1 MLEMFIMVCF
11 ALWALTDESHR
22 QHITP
27 IFSGPCNNKV
37 HRHQISF
44 KGTRGLQ
51 VQDCYIW
58 DIYNLCALD
67 VVICKKL
74 QRNFNGLEAERGRK
88 KKSLIWLFAPFFKSK
103 SLLHQK
109 ENEKFW
115 VSKKFQQR
123 DCNHREKENFI
134 FLFRR
139 FIDHVSHLSPAPLHD
154 LSSGYQHCPI
164 QSRRKCYFHWS
175 TSSNKIKE
183 IETDNRL

>member
-1 MLEMFIMVCF
+1 MTLEMFIMVCS
-11 ALWALTDESHR
+11 ALWALSDESHR

-74 QRNFNGLEAERGRK
+74 QRNFNGLEAKRGRGK
-88 KKSLIWLFAPFFKSK
+88 KNLWYGCLLPFLRVNHFYTKRKMKSFGYLRNSSIETVIIEKRRISSFYSDGLLIMCPASYK
-103 SLLHQK
+103 LHYMT
-109 ENEKFW
+109 
-115 VSKKFQQR
+115 
-123 DCNHREKENFI
+123 
-134 FLFRR
+134 
-139 FIDHVSHLSPAPLHD
+139 
-154 LSSGYQHCPI
+154 YQHCPI
-164 QSRRKCYFHWS
+164 QSRRKCYFH
-175 TSSNKIKE
+175 
-183 IETDNRL
+183 

>member
-1 MLEMFIMVCF
+1 MLEMFIMVCS
-11 ALWALTDESHR
+11 ALWALSDESHR

-67 VVICKKL
+67 VVICKK
-74 QRNFNGLEAERGRK
+74 NFRGILMGLRLWGEG
-88 KKSLIWLFAPFFKSK
+88 KKSLIWLFAAFFKSK

-109 ENEKFW
+109 ENEKFG
-115 VSKKFQQR
+115 VSKRFQHW
-123 DCNHREKENFI
+123 DSNHREKENFI
-134 FLFRR
+134 FLFRW
-139 FIDHVSHLSPAPLHD
+139 FIDHVSASHQLH
-154 LSSGYQHCPI
+154 Y
-164 QSRRKCYFHWS
+164 R
-175 TSSNKIKE
+175 T
-183 IETDNRL
+183 

>member
-1 MLEMFIMVCF
+1 MLEMFIMVCS
-11 ALWALTDESHR
+11 ALWALSDESHR

-37 HRHQISF
+37 HRHQISC

-67 VVICKKL
+67 VVICKK
-74 QRNFNGLEAERGRK
+74 NFRGILMGLRLRGEGGK
-88 KKSLIWLFAPFFKSK
+88 KKIFDMVVCSLKKKKKKSK

-115 VSKKFQQR
+115 VSKKFNHWAR
-123 DCNHREKENFI
+123 NHREKENFI
-134 FLFRR
+134 FLFWG
-139 FIDHVSHLSPAPLHD
+139 FIDHVSRLSPAPLHD
-154 LSSGYQHCPI
+154 LSSGYQTVP
-164 QSRRKCYFHWS
+164 
-175 TSSNKIKE
+175 SSQEGNGISIDQRPPTKQE
-183 IETDNRL
+183 I